1 MLTVHITIITEPVQY
16 ATYSHAIKV
25 TVDGPREP
33 RSEFKRER
41 EGWRERERE
50 RENKATTLLSTCR
63 DNKGLELKHGVI
75 ALETQFYSCCFFHS
89 MFIKVVSC
97 YHGYRYVQTVMT
109 TIDKKYQQLNDI
121 LRFYQ

>member
-1 MLTVHITIITEPVQY
+1 MLLILMPLKLLLMDQENQGVSLKE
-16 ATYSHAIKV
+16 
-25 TVDGPREP
+25 
-33 RSEFKRER
+33 RER
-41 EGWRERERE
+41 DGERERERE

-89 MFIKVVSC
+89 IFIKVVSC
-97 YHGYRYVQTVMT
+97 YHGYGYVQTVMT